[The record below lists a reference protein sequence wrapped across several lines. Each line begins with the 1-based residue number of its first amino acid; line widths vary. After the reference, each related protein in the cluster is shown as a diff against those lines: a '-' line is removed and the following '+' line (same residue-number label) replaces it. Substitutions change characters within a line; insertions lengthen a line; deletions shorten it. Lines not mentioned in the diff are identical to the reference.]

1 MWMICTKEWRQ
12 FFSSLS
18 GYIAMVVFLLLC
30 GLLLFVFPDTSL
42 LDFGYA
48 SLNGFFDIAPW
59 ILLFLVPTVTMRSLA
74 DEYKGGT
81 FELLKT
87 MPLKP
92 SQIVWGKFFGA
103 LLIITLTLVPTII
116 YAFSLQALSSVGGLD
131 VGSTIGSYVGLLLLG
146 AVFTAVG
153 ICTSSF
159 TNNTIVA
166 FISGTF
172 VCFLLYTGF
181 EAVSKLPVFA
191 AGADYYIEML
201 GIKFHYNSISKGVID
216 IRDVIYFLGVIFLFM
231 VVTQRNVAK
240 R

>member
-1 MWMICTKEWRQ
+1 
-12 FFSSLS
+12 
-18 GYIAMVVFLLLC
+18 MVVFLLLC

-103 LLIITLTLVPTII
+103 LLIISLTIIPTIV
-116 YAFSLQALSSVGGLD
+116 YAISLQALSAVGGLD
-131 VGSTIGSYVGLLLLG
+131 VGSTSGSYIGLLMLG
-146 AVFTAVG
+146 AVFTSVG

-159 TNNTIVA
+159 TSNTVVA
-166 FISGTF
+166 FVSGAF
-172 VCFLLYTGF
+172 VCFLLFTGF
-181 EAVSKLPVFA
+181 EAVSKMPVFP
-191 AGADYYIEML
+191 AGTGYYIEML

-216 IRDVIYFLGVIFLFM
+216 IRDVVYFLGVIFIFLLI
-231 VVTQRNVAK
+231 TQRNVAK

>member
-1 MWMICTKEWRQ
+1 
-12 FFSSLS
+12 
-18 GYIAMVVFLLLC
+18 MVVFLLLC

-166 FISGTF
+166 FISGAF

-231 VVTQRNVAK
+231 LVTQRNVAK

>member
-1 MWMICTKEWRQ
+1 
-12 FFSSLS
+12 
-18 GYIAMVVFLLLC
+18 MVVFLLLC

-231 VVTQRNVAK
+231 LVTQRNVAK